1 MKKDL
6 DPSALAAKNGA
17 LVTAVL
23 RGLADYVENVHQ
35 GNRAAAKRALGLT
48 STAFDKWFTGE
59 RTPTLKALDPIFQKL
74 IAQIIFPGQSPS
86 SPVPADPASLAAEND
101 RLRHDL
107 AKAREEQ
114 TLLRGEIRGLK
125 EQLREWT
132 GQPGCSLRKPANSA

>member
-6 DPSALAAKNGA
+6 DPTALSAQNGP
-17 LVTAVL
+17 LVAAVL
-23 RGLADYVENVHQ
+23 RGLADYVDTVHD
-35 GNRAAAKRALGLT
+35 GNRASAKRALGLT

-74 IAQIIFPGQSPS
+74 NAQVVFPGQSAPS
-86 SPVPADPASLAAEND
+86 PLPADLASLTAENE
-101 RLRHDL
+101 RLRHELD
-107 AKAREEQ
+107 KAREEQ

-132 GQPGCSLRKPANSA
+132 GHPVGSLRKSADSA